1 MAKFGLMDFK
11 KVLGSS
17 VSGKHAIAG
26 AAAGTLGIG
35 VVKFGL
41 NSIKVGGLP
50 LSAKI
55 PAALQRWTPLLA
67 SLVSAGLGYV
77 LLKKAS
83 PKNANSF
90 AVGSLVAGTVL
101 TVKDVAGQYIPALN
115 DYVTYR
121 LPGMGYVTPTSAG
134 TLHKNPA
141 RLAGLANLGLIA
153 PDHPKNPRLNGLA
166 MSAMGDHNM
175 DELVNYDIY

>member
-11 KVLGSS
+11 KVLKSN
-17 VSGKHAIAG
+17 VSGVGAIG
-26 AAAGTLGIG
+26 GVAAGTVGIG
-35 VVKFGL
+35 VVRYGL
-41 NSIKVGGLP
+41 NAIKVGGLP
-50 LSAKI
+50 LSTKI
-55 PAALQRWTPLLA
+55 PAALQRFMPLIA

-83 PKNANSF
+83 PKHANSF
-90 AVGSLVAGTVL
+90 AIGSVGAGVAFTVADLAKTVL
-101 TVKDVAGQYIPALN
+101 PMS

-134 TLHKNPA
+134 RDINNPA
-141 RLAGLANLGLIA
+141 RLAGLVNLGLIA

-166 MSAMGDHNM
+166 ASAMGGM
-175 DELVNYDIY
+175 DELVDWNIHG